1 MSESRVHAPL
11 LEVRGLRKYFGGLRA
26 CDDVSFSVEAGE
38 IHAVIGPNGAGKT
51 TLLAQIAGDLRHDA
65 GEIRFRGSDVGGLET
80 AERVRRGIARSFQIV
95 TLFDDF
101 SAVENLALAIRA
113 RRGGSAG
120 WWRHAADDPNVRT
133 IALALL
139 ERVGLAQRADAT
151 AATLAHGE
159 RRALDIALALACE
172 PSLLLLDEPMAGLG
186 AQESRAMLELLASL
200 RGSVTMLLVEH
211 DLEAVFALAERV
223 TVLEFG
229 RVIASADAASVRA
242 DAAVQ
247 RAYLGT
253 EFG

>member
-1 MSESRVHAPL
+1 
-11 LEVRGLRKYFGGLRA
+11 
-26 CDDVSFSVEAGE
+26 
-38 IHAVIGPNGAGKT
+38 
-51 TLLAQIAGDLRHDA
+51 
-65 GEIRFRGSDVGGLET
+65 
-80 AERVRRGIARSFQIV
+80 
-95 TLFDDF
+95 
-101 SAVENLALAIRA
+101 
-113 RRGGSAG
+113 
-120 WWRHAADDPNVRT
+120 
-133 IALALL
+133 
-139 ERVGLAQRADAT
+139 
-151 AATLAHGE
+151 
-159 RRALDIALALACE
+159 
-172 PSLLLLDEPMAGLG
+172 LLLDEPMAGLG